1 MEKDEIP
8 QIVRPNR
15 RRTESRWARFW
26 RRRRMNSIRNSSD
39 QAVYTALALL
49 AIVALLGLIVFFGM
63 RDAEF
68 GAGRPSALD
77 GLTQP

>member
-1 MEKDEIP
+1 
-8 QIVRPNR
+8 
-15 RRTESRWARFW
+15 
-26 RRRRMNSIRNSSD
+26 MNSIRNSSD